1 MRILIVSDAWFP
13 QINGVVR
20 TIHTLCGELE
30 KLGHTV
36 RVFGPVRFRTLPC
49 ATYPEIRL
57 ALWPFRHLTRLVGQF
72 NPQAIHIATEGP
84 LGLAARRYC
93 LKNRLPFTTAYHTR
107 FPEYVFARFRFPLW
121 ITYRLLRWFHGRSS
135 GIMVATPSIE
145 LVLREH
151 GFRHI
156 RRWSRGVD
164 TALFH
169 PRDKDFLP
177 DRRPVALYVGRVAIE
192 KNIEAFLK
200 LDFPGTKIVVGDGPQ
215 LAHLKRKYPAA
226 RFTGAK
232 TGEELAAHYAAADVF
247 VFPSRT
253 DTFGLTLLESL
264 ASGVPVAAYPV
275 PGPLDVIAPEVGCLD
290 EDLAVAV
297 HGALSLSPKACRAY
311 AVKFS
316 WENCA
321 RQFLGNLQIFGA
333 PRAGKALN
341 HAAGQLPISS

>member
-1 MRILIVSDAWFP
+1 MRCLID
-13 QINGVVR
+13 Q
-20 TIHTLCGELE
+20 
-30 KLGHTV
+30 
-36 RVFGPVRFRTLPC
+36 FGP
-49 ATYPEIRL
+49 
-57 ALWPFRHLTRLVGQF
+57 H
-72 NPQAIHIATEGP
+72 AIHITTEGP

-107 FPEYVFARFRFPLW
+107 FPEYVYARFRFPIWL
-121 ITYRLLRWFHGRSS
+121 TYRMLRWFHGPSA

-164 TALFH
+164 TALFY
-169 PRDKDFLP
+169 PRDKDFLA
-177 DRRPVALYVGRVAIE
+177 DRRPIALYVGRVAIE

-200 LDFPGTKIVVGDGPQ
+200 LDIAGTKYVVGDGPQ
-215 LAHLKRKYPAA
+215 LAHLKRKYPAV

-232 TGEELAAHYAAADVF
+232 TGEDLASYYAAADVF

-264 ASGVPVAAYPV
+264 ASGMPVAAYPV
-275 PGPLDVIAPEVGCLD
+275 PGPLDVIVADVGCLD
-290 EDLAVAV
+290 E
-297 HGALSLSPKACRAY
+297 ALSDAVREALTCSPKACRAY

-321 RQFLGNLQIFGA
+321 RQFLGHLRIFGPVGA
-333 PRAGKALN
+333 DSRVDDTAEQMPAS
-341 HAAGQLPISS
+341 P